1 MTLPMDGEA
10 SKRPLFQF
18 GGGTGLSSKEP
29 HARAP
34 VPQGQLA
41 LSGPSRKFADGH
53 VPVRGDLA
61 HVRLAG
67 TCFVPHYA
75 VPMPHRVRNGGAVLR
90 AAGNEGAEA
99 LCTLEAGAAF
109 DVLDIAGGWCWG
121 EAGEDG
127 FVGYIEQ
134 AALEAIAP

>member
-1 MTLPMDGEA
+1 MSLPLDGEA

-29 HARAP
+29 HAQVTTP
-34 VPQGQLA
+34 EGQLA
-41 LSGPSRKFADGH
+41 LTGPSRTFADGH

-67 TCFVPHYA
+67 ICFVPHYA
-75 VPMPHRVRNGGAVLR
+75 VPMPHRVGNGGAVLR
-90 AAGNEGAEA
+90 DAGNEGAEV
-99 LCTLEAGAAF
+99 LCRLDAGAGF

-121 EAGEDG
+121 EAGEGG
-127 FVGYIEQ
+127 FVGYVEQ
-134 AALEAIAP
+134 AALEALAP